1 MIVIE
6 VIFLGKI
13 KDRIARAKSL
23 ISIKTY
29 KRPLIYIIMLMIFIN
44 LVILSVSALIALSI
58 DDTYTS
64 FIDAFANGS
73 VKWMLTPNAI
83 LDIENPQTLAL
94 SVVVLITGLILFSG
108 TIIALTTNAIKD
120 YIQKKNSG
128 SGKIH
133 LDQHIV
139 ILNWNSK
146 VPELVSDLLFV
157 ESKEVTV
164 MILAD
169 IDKQYAE
176 KQIVN
181 AIDKIKGIRDIGKMN
196 VLVKKGDPLLK
207 SDLDDI
213 SISNAKAILIMNP
226 DQHEHVTKNMSKS
239 DLFVIKTIL
248 SLGPL
253 EFQYKPPIVV
263 EIKHIETKEKIT
275 TLSRVV
281 EQLHEHAIMPI
292 CFDKRLGQII
302 AQTLIENRIEDVYLS
317 LFSFQGSEVYLLENV
332 DFDLALKEY
341 SHVVPLA
348 RSPKGLFVLSLNNA
362 IKNKKSNHEFKPIT
376 LKKRKFSESHQ
387 LEVFIFGKNNKL
399 SFILDSFRQYEAIHG
414 SKFKASWMDENE
426 LETFVNEVNS
436 KNTKTTILLLS
447 DEVQDEDSLD
457 ANVINNLI
465 YLEGHLTNPNVH
477 IIVELLNPKNDPIV
491 KGFSIKNT
499 IISNKIISLLL
510 SKLALFNETA
520 LFYEDLLTIAPNANN
535 VDSQAIIIENAGSVI
550 NEKFPLV
557 FQSKKQLIES
567 IYHSFNKEM
576 IVIGYY
582 KKNQL
587 MIIEGDLHLKEEIVI
602 QEEDSLI
609 LMKI

>member
-44 LVILSVSALIALSI
+44 LVILSISALIALSI

-164 MILAD
+164 MILAE

-181 AIDKIKGIRDIGKMN
+181 AIDKIKGVVDIGKMN
-196 VLVKKGDPLLK
+196 VLVKRGDPLLK

-213 SISNAKAILIMNP
+213 SITNAKAILIMNP

-399 SFILDSFRQYEAIHG
+399 SFILDSFRQYEVIHA
-414 SKFKASWMDENE
+414 SKFKATWMDENE
-426 LETFVNEVNS
+426 LEAFVDEVNS
-436 KNTKTTILLLS
+436 KNSNTTILLLS

-510 SKLALFNETA
+510 SKLALFNETS

-535 VDSQAIIIENAGSVI
+535 VDSQAIIIENAGFII

-567 IYHSFNKEM
+567 IYHTFNKEM
-576 IVIGYY
+576 MLIGYY
-582 KKNQL
+582 KKKQL
-587 MIIEGDLHLKEEIVI
+587 IIIEGDLHLKEEIVI

>member
-1 MIVIE
+1 M
-6 VIFLGKI
+6 GKI

>member
-1 MIVIE
+1 MILIE
-6 VIFLGKI
+6 VIKLGKI

-29 KRPLIYIIMLMIFIN
+29 KRPLMYIILLMIFIN
-44 LVILSVSALIALSI
+44 LVILSISALIALSI
-58 DDTYTS
+58 DNSYTS

-83 LDIENPQTLAL
+83 LEIENPQTLAL
-94 SVVVLITGLILFSG
+94 AVVVLVTGLILFSG

-120 YIQKKNSG
+120 YIQRKNSG

-133 LDQHIV
+133 LDQQIV

-181 AIDKIKGIRDIGKMN
+181 AIVKVKGTRDIGKMN
-196 VLVKKGDPLLK
+196 VLVKRGDPLLK

-213 SISNAKAILIMNP
+213 SIINAKAILIMNP
-226 DQHEHVTKNMSKS
+226 DQHEQVTKNMSKS

-248 SLGPL
+248 SLGPV
-253 EFQYKPPIVV
+253 EFQYQPPIVV
-263 EIKHIETKEKIT
+263 EIKHIETKEKIM
-275 TLSRVV
+275 TLSKVV
-281 EQLHEHAIMPI
+281 EQLHEHVIMPI

-317 LFSFQGSEVYLLENV
+317 LFSFQGSEVYMLENV
-332 DFDLALKEY
+332 NFEQALKEY

-348 RSPKGLFVLSLNNA
+348 KKDNHLYVLSLNNA
-362 IKNKKSNHEFKPIT
+362 IKNKTSIHEFKPMT
-376 LKKRKFSESHQ
+376 LKKKKFSESHQ

-399 SFILDSFRQYEAIHG
+399 SFILDAFNQYEVIHG
-414 SKFKASWMDENE
+414 SKFKATWMEEND
-426 LETFVNEVNS
+426 LENFVKEVNL
-436 KNTKTTILLLS
+436 KKTNTTILLLS

-457 ANVINNLI
+457 ANVIDHLI
-465 YLEGHLTNPNVH
+465 YLEGHIQNPNVH

-520 LFYEDLLTIAPNANN
+520 PFYEDLLTIAPNANN
-535 VDSQAIIIENAGSVI
+535 IDSQAILIEKAVHVI
-550 NEKFPLV
+550 DEKFPII
-557 FQSKKQLIES
+557 FESKKQLIES
-567 IYHSFNKEM
+567 IYYTFKKEM
-576 IVIGYY
+576 MLIGYY
-582 KKNQL
+582 KDKEL
-587 MIIEGDLHLKEEIVI
+587 IMIEGDLHLGQKIVI
-602 QEEDSLI
+602 EENDSLI

>member
-1 MIVIE
+1 
-6 VIFLGKI
+6 
-13 KDRIARAKSL
+13 
-23 ISIKTY
+23 
-29 KRPLIYIIMLMIFIN
+29 
-44 LVILSVSALIALSI
+44 
-58 DDTYTS
+58 
-64 FIDAFANGS
+64 
-73 VKWMLTPNAI
+73 
-83 LDIENPQTLAL
+83 
-94 SVVVLITGLILFSG
+94 
-108 TIIALTTNAIKD
+108 
-120 YIQKKNSG
+120 
-128 SGKIH
+128 
-133 LDQHIV
+133 
-139 ILNWNSK
+139 
-146 VPELVSDLLFV
+146 
-157 ESKEVTV
+157 
-164 MILAD
+164 
-169 IDKQYAE
+169 
-176 KQIVN
+176 
-181 AIDKIKGIRDIGKMN
+181 MN
-196 VLVKKGDPLLK
+196 VLVKRGDPLLK

-213 SISNAKAILIMNP
+213 SITNAKAILIMNP
-226 DQHEHVTKNMSKS
+226 DQHEHVTTNMSKS

-376 LKKRKFSESHQ
+376 LKKRKFSESHH

-399 SFILDSFRQYEAIHG
+399 SFILDSFRQYEVIHA
-414 SKFKASWMDENE
+414 SKFKATWMDENE
-426 LETFVNEVNS
+426 LEAFVDEVNS
-436 KNTKTTILLLS
+436 KNSNTTILLLS

-477 IIVELLNPKNDPIV
+477 IIVELLNPINDPIV

-510 SKLALFNETA
+510 SKLALFNETS

-535 VDSQAIIIENAGSVI
+535 VDSQAIIIENAGFII
-550 NEKFPLV
+550 NENFPLV

-567 IYHSFNKEM
+567 IYHTFNKEM
-576 IVIGYY
+576 MLIGYY
-582 KKNQL
+582 KKKQL
-587 MIIEGDLHLKEEIVI
+587 TIIEGDLHLKEEIVI

>member
-1 MIVIE
+1 MIS
-6 VIFLGKI
+6 LKKI

-29 KRPLIYIIMLMIFIN
+29 KRPLIYIILLMIFIN
-44 LVILSVSALIALSI
+44 LFILSIAAIIALSI
-58 DDTYTS
+58 DDSYTT

-83 LDIENPQTLAL
+83 LEIENPQTLAL
-94 SVVVLITGLILFSG
+94 AVVVLVTGLILFSG

-169 IDKQYAE
+169 VDKQYAE

-181 AIDKIKGIRDIGKMN
+181 SIDKIKGSRDIGKMN

-213 SISNAKAILIMNP
+213 SIINAKAILIMNP

-248 SLGPL
+248 SLGPI
-253 EFQYKPPIVV
+253 EFQYHPPIVV
-263 EIKHIETKEKIT
+263 EIKHIETKEKII
-275 TLSRVV
+275 TLSKVV
-281 EQLHEHAIMPI
+281 EQLHEHVIMPI

-317 LFSFQGSEVYLLENV
+317 LFSFQGSEVYTLENIS
-332 DFDLALKEY
+332 FEQALKEY

-348 RSPKGLFVLSLNNA
+348 KKGNQLFVLSLNNA
-362 IKNKKSNHEFKPIT
+362 IKNKKSNHDFKPFT
-376 LKKRKFSESHQ
+376 FKKKKFLESHQ

-399 SFILDSFRQYEAIHG
+399 SFILDSFKQYEVIHG
-414 SKFKASWMDENE
+414 SKFKATWMDENDI
-426 LETFVNEVNS
+426 ETFVNEVNE
-436 KNTKTTILLLS
+436 KKTKTTILLLS
-447 DEVQDEDSLD
+447 DEVVDEDALD

-520 LFYEDLLTIAPNANN
+520 PFYEDLLTIAPNASNI
-535 VDSQAIIIENAGSVI
+535 DSQAILIEKSIDIIQ
-550 NEKFPLV
+550 EKFPLE
-557 FQSKKQLIES
+557 FNSKKQLLES
-567 IYHSFNKEM
+567 IYYTFNKEM
-576 IVIGYY
+576 MLIGYY
-582 KKNQL
+582 KGSQL
-587 MIIEGDLHLKEEIVI
+587 FMIEGDLHLSEKILIEEA
-602 QEEDSLI
+602 DSLI

>member
-1 MIVIE
+1 M
-6 VIFLGKI
+6 GKI

-44 LVILSVSALIALSI
+44 LVILSISALIALSI
-58 DDTYTS
+58 DENYTS

-128 SGKIH
+128 SGKII
-133 LDQHIV
+133 LDQHII

-169 IDKQYAE
+169 VDKQYAE

-181 AIDKIKGIRDIGKMN
+181 AIDKIKGVKDIGKMN
-196 VLVKKGDPLLK
+196 VLVKRGDPLLK

-213 SISNAKAILIMNP
+213 SATNAKAILIMNP
-226 DQHEHVTKNMSKS
+226 DQHEHVIKNMSKS

-253 EFQYKPPIVV
+253 QFQYQPPIVV
-263 EIKHIETKEKIT
+263 EIKNIETKEKII

-281 EQLHEHAIMPI
+281 EQLHGHVIMPI

-317 LFSFQGSEVYLLENV
+317 LFSFQGSEVYFIENV
-332 DFDLALKEY
+332 DFDQALSEY

-348 RSPKGLFVLSLNNA
+348 RNNKGLFVLSLNNA
-362 IKNKKSNHEFKPIT
+362 IKNKKSFHEFKPIT
-376 LKKRKFSESHQ
+376 FKKRKFSESHQ

-399 SFILDSFRQYEAIHG
+399 SFILDSFRQYEAIHE
-414 SKFKASWMDENE
+414 SKFKATWMDEND
-426 LETFVNEVNS
+426 LEEFVNEVNS
-436 KNTKTTILLLS
+436 NKTNTTILLLS

-465 YLEGHLTNPNVH
+465 YLEGHLSNPNVH

-535 VDSQAIIIENAGSVI
+535 VDSQAIIIENANHVI
-550 NEKFPLV
+550 NEKFPLT

-567 IYHSFNKEM
+567 IYLTFDKEM
-576 IVIGYY
+576 MLIGYY
-582 KKNQL
+582 KKKQL
-587 MIIEGDLHLKEEIVI
+587 FIIEGDLHLKENIVI
-602 QEEDSLI
+602 EEEDSLI

>member
-1 MIVIE
+1 M
-6 VIFLGKI
+6 GNI
-13 KDRIARAKSL
+13 KDRIARARSL

-29 KRPLIYIIMLMIFIN
+29 KRPLIYIIMSMIFIN
-44 LVILSVSALIALSI
+44 LIILSIAALIALSI
-58 DDTYTS
+58 DNTYTS

-83 LDIENPQTLAL
+83 LEIENPQTLAL
-94 SVVVLITGLILFSG
+94 AVVVLITGLILFSG

-120 YIQKKNSG
+120 YVQKKNSG

-157 ESKEVTV
+157 ESKDVTV

-169 IDKQYAE
+169 VDKQYAE

-181 AIDKIKGIRDIGKMN
+181 SIDKIKGVRDIGKMN
-196 VLVKKGDPLLK
+196 VLVKKGDSLLK

-213 SISNAKAILIMNP
+213 SIVNAKAILIMNP

-248 SLGPL
+248 SLGPI
-253 EFQYKPPIVV
+253 EFQYQPPIVV
-263 EIKHIETKEKIT
+263 EIKHIETKEKII
-275 TLSRVV
+275 TLSKVV
-281 EQLHEHAIMPI
+281 EQLHEHVIMPI

-302 AQTLIENRIEDVYLS
+302 AQTLIENRIEDVYLN
-317 LFSFQGSEVYLLENV
+317 LFSFQGSEVYTLENV
-332 DFDLALKEY
+332 SFEQALKEY

-348 RSPKGLFVLSLNNA
+348 IKDKNLFVLSLNNA
-362 IKNKKSNHEFKPIT
+362 IKNKKSTHEHKPMT
-376 LKKRKFSESHQ
+376 LNKKKFSESHQ

-399 SFILDSFRQYEAIHG
+399 SFILDSFKQYEVIHG
-414 SKFKASWMDENE
+414 SKFKATWMDEND
-426 LETFVNEVNS
+426 LETFVKEVNE

-447 DEVQDEDSLD
+447 DEVVDEDALD

-465 YLEGHLTNPNVH
+465 YLEGYLTNPNTN

-520 LFYEDLLTIAPNANN
+520 SFYEDLLTIAPNANN
-535 VDSQAIIIENAGSVI
+535 IDSQAILIEKASDVI
-550 NEKFPLV
+550 LEKFPLV

-567 IYHSFNKEM
+567 IYYTFNKEM
-576 IVIGYY
+576 ILIGYY
-582 KKNQL
+582 KDSQL
-587 MIIEGDLHLKEEIVI
+587 FIIEGDLHMNEQIVI
-602 QEEDSLI
+602 DDIDSLI

>member
-1 MIVIE
+1 
-6 VIFLGKI
+6 LGKI

-44 LVILSVSALIALSI
+44 LVILSISALIALSI

-164 MILAD
+164 MILAE

-181 AIDKIKGIRDIGKMN
+181 AIDKIKGVVDIGKMN
-196 VLVKKGDPLLK
+196 VLVKRGDPLLK

-213 SISNAKAILIMNP
+213 SITNAKAILIMNP

-399 SFILDSFRQYEAIHG
+399 SFILDSFRQYEVIHA
-414 SKFKASWMDENE
+414 SKFKATWMDENE
-426 LETFVNEVNS
+426 LEAFVDEVNS
-436 KNTKTTILLLS
+436 KNSNTTILLLS

-510 SKLALFNETA
+510 SKLALFNETS

-535 VDSQAIIIENAGSVI
+535 VDSQAIIIENAGFII

-567 IYHSFNKEM
+567 IYHTFNKEM
-576 IVIGYY
+576 MLIGYY
-582 KKNQL
+582 KKKQL
-587 MIIEGDLHLKEEIVI
+587 IIIEGDLHLKEEIVI

>member
-1 MIVIE
+1 MS
-6 VIFLGKI
+6 KI
-13 KDRIARAKSL
+13 KDRIARAKSI

-29 KRPLIYIIMLMIFIN
+29 KRPLIYIILLMIFIN

-58 DDTYTS
+58 DDSYTT

-83 LDIENPQTLAL
+83 LAIENPKTLAL
-94 SVVVLITGLILFSG
+94 SVVVLMTGLVLFSG

-133 LDQHIV
+133 LDQQIV

-164 MILAD
+164 IILAD
-169 IDKQYAE
+169 IDKNYAE

-213 SISNAKAILIMNP
+213 SIVNAKAILIMNP
-226 DQHEHVTKNMSKS
+226 DQHQHATNNMSKS
-239 DLFVIKTIL
+239 DLFVIKAIL
-248 SLGPL
+248 SLGPI
-253 EFQYKPPIVV
+253 EFKYQPPIVV

-275 TLSRVV
+275 TLAKVV
-281 EQLHEHAIMPI
+281 KQLSEHVIMPI

-317 LFSFQGSEVYLLENV
+317 LFSFQGSEVYMLEDV
-332 DFDLALKEY
+332 DFEKALKEY

-348 RSPKGLFVLSLNNA
+348 KHDKNTFVLSLNNA
-362 IKNKKSNHEFKPIT
+362 IKEKKSVHQFKPIP
-376 LKKRKFSESHQ
+376 LKKKAFSESHQ

-399 SFILDSFRQYEAIHG
+399 SFILDSFNQYENIHG
-414 SKFKASWMDENE
+414 SKFTATWQDEKE
-426 LETFVNEVNS
+426 LESFVNFVNS
-436 KNTKTTILLLS
+436 SKKNTTILLLS
-447 DEVQDEDSLD
+447 DEIADEDSLD

-491 KGFSIKNT
+491 
-499 IISNKIISLLL
+499 
-510 SKLALFNETA
+510 
-520 LFYEDLLTIAPNANN
+520 
-535 VDSQAIIIENAGSVI
+535 
-550 NEKFPLV
+550 
-557 FQSKKQLIES
+557 
-567 IYHSFNKEM
+567 
-576 IVIGYY
+576 
-582 KKNQL
+582 
-587 MIIEGDLHLKEEIVI
+587 
-602 QEEDSLI
+602 
-609 LMKI
+609 

>member
-181 AIDKIKGIRDIGKMN
+181 AIDKIKGVVDIGKMN
-196 VLVKKGDPLLK
+196 VLVKRGDPLLK

-332 DFDLALKEY
+332 DFDSALKEY

-362 IKNKKSNHEFKPIT
+362 IKNKKSIHEFKPIT

-399 SFILDSFRQYEAIHG
+399 SFILDSFRQYEAIHA

-567 IYHSFNKEM
+567 IYHTFNKEM

-587 MIIEGDLHLKEEIVI
+587 MIIEGDLHLKEEILI

>member
-13 KDRIARAKSL
+13 RDRIAHAKSL

-44 LVILSVSALIALSI
+44 LVILSVAALIALSI
-58 DDTYTS
+58 DETYTS

-83 LDIENPQTLAL
+83 LDIENPKTLAL
-94 SVVVLITGLILFSG
+94 SVVVLVTGLILFSG

-146 VPELVSDLLFV
+146 VPELVSDLLYV

-181 AIDKIKGIRDIGKMN
+181 AIDKIKGSIDIGKMN
-196 VLVKKGDPLLK
+196 VLVKRGDPLLK

-213 SISNAKAILIMNP
+213 SIANAKAILIMNP
-226 DQHEHVTKNMSKS
+226 DQHEKVIKNMSKS

-281 EQLHEHAIMPI
+281 EQLHEHVIMPI

-332 DFDLALKEY
+332 DFDLAIKEF
-341 SHVVPLA
+341 SHIVPLA
-348 RSPKGLFVLSLNNA
+348 KNNKGLFVLSLNNA
-362 IKNKKSNHEFKPIT
+362 IKNKKSIHEFKPIM
-376 LKKRKFSESHQ
+376 LKKRNFSEAHQ

-399 SFILDSFRQYEAIHG
+399 SFILDSFHQYEMIHQ

-426 LETFVNEVNS
+426 LESFVSDVNLS
-436 KNTKTTILLLS
+436 NKNTTILLLS

-520 LFYEDLLTIAPNANN
+520 LFYENLLTIAPNAHQ
-535 VDSQAIIIENAGSVI
+535 VDSQAIIIENAGHVI
-550 NEKFPLV
+550 FEKFPII

-567 IYHSFNKEM
+567 IYLTFSKEM
-576 IVIGYY
+576 MLIGYY

-587 MIIEGDLHLKEEIVI
+587 IILEGDLHFKEEIVI
-602 QEEDSLI
+602 NEDDSLI

>member
-29 KRPLIYIIMLMIFIN
+29 KRPLIYIILLMIFIN

-181 AIDKIKGIRDIGKMN
+181 AIDKIKGVVDIGKMN
-196 VLVKKGDPLLK
+196 VLVKRGDPLLK

-362 IKNKKSNHEFKPIT
+362 IKNKKSIHEFKPLT

-399 SFILDSFRQYEAIHG
+399 SFILDSFRQYEVIHA
-414 SKFKASWMDENE
+414 SKFKATWMDENE

-520 LFYEDLLTIAPNANN
+520 QFYEDLLTIAPNANN

-567 IYHSFNKEM
+567 IYHTFNKEM
-576 IVIGYY
+576 MLIGYY
-582 KKNQL
+582 KKNHL

>member
-13 KDRIARAKSL
+13 RDRIARAKSL

-44 LVILSVSALIALSI
+44 LVILSVAALIALSI
-58 DDTYTS
+58 DETYTS

-83 LDIENPQTLAL
+83 LDIENPKTLAL
-94 SVVVLITGLILFSG
+94 SVVVLVTGLILFSG

-146 VPELVSDLLFV
+146 VPELVSDLLYV

-181 AIDKIKGIRDIGKMN
+181 AIDKIKGSIDIGKMN
-196 VLVKKGDPLLK
+196 VLVKRGDPLLK

-213 SISNAKAILIMNP
+213 SIANAKAILIMNP
-226 DQHEHVTKNMSKS
+226 DQHEKVIKNMSKS

-281 EQLHEHAIMPI
+281 EQLHEHVIMPI

-332 DFDLALKEY
+332 DFDLAIKEF
-341 SHVVPLA
+341 SHIVPLA
-348 RSPKGLFVLSLNNA
+348 KNNKGLFVLSLNNA
-362 IKNKKSNHEFKPIT
+362 IKNKKSIHEFKPIM
-376 LKKRKFSESHQ
+376 LKKRNFSEAHQ

-399 SFILDSFRQYEAIHG
+399 SFILDSFHQYEMIHQ

-426 LETFVNEVNS
+426 LESFVSDVNLS
-436 KNTKTTILLLS
+436 NKNTTILLLS

-520 LFYEDLLTIAPNANN
+520 LFYENLLTIAPNAHQ
-535 VDSQAIIIENAGSVI
+535 VDSQAIIIENAGHVI
-550 NEKFPLV
+550 FEKFPII

-567 IYHSFNKEM
+567 IYLTFSKEM
-576 IVIGYY
+576 MLIGYY

-587 MIIEGDLHLKEEIVI
+587 IILEGDLHFKEEIVI
-602 QEEDSLI
+602 NEDDSLI